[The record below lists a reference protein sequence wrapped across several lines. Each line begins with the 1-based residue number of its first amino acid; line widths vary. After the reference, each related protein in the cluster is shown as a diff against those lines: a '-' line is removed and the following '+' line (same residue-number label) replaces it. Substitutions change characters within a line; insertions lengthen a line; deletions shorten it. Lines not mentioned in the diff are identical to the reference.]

1 MCSECFCVFGIYAAP
16 PSDVYEAFAF
26 SMSFLFGGGTERS
39 GRAPSRC
46 DAMNEQ
52 RVQLRVAVRK
62 LAREEAK
69 GMREE
74 EGLIKEIRQ
83 CARGQDMSQCTSKAK
98 ELVRV
103 RAHVKR
109 VRTTQSQLNGIQR
122 QLGSLSQTMATAEG
136 MVKLT
141 LFLRGMNK
149 DMDLRGMHNMC
160 REFAQQNATMGE
172 TVSTME
178 EQMDEIFEAENEED
192 CAGDV
197 VSGVLA
203 ELGVDLKLGTVAP
216 AMRVDVKVAEEMPSG
231 DLEER
236 LSRLRAR

>member
-1 MCSECFCVFGIYAAP
+1 
-16 PSDVYEAFAF
+16 
-26 SMSFLFGGGTERS
+26 
-39 GRAPSRC
+39 
-46 DAMNEQ
+46 
-52 RVQLRVAVRK
+52 
-62 LAREEAK
+62 
-69 GMREE
+69 
-74 EGLIKEIRQ
+74 
-83 CARGQDMSQCTSKAK
+83 
-98 ELVRV
+98 
-103 RAHVKR
+103 
-109 VRTTQSQLNGIQR
+109 
-122 QLGSLSQTMATAEG
+122 MATAEG

-216 AMRVDVKVAEEMPSG
+216 AVRMDVKVAEEMPSG

>member
-1 MCSECFCVFGIYAAP
+1 
-16 PSDVYEAFAF
+16 
-26 SMSFLFGGGTERS
+26 
-39 GRAPSRC
+39 
-46 DAMNEQ
+46 
-52 RVQLRVAVRK
+52 
-62 LAREEAK
+62 
-69 GMREE
+69 
-74 EGLIKEIRQ
+74 
-83 CARGQDMSQCTSKAK
+83 
-98 ELVRV
+98 VRV

-216 AMRVDVKVAEEMPSG
+216 AVRVDVKVAEEMPSG